1 MSLRG
6 KFEVTASKTASDGTV
21 FEVLELQELKA
32 YWNTSAAERLYF
44 ANKTGMK
51 AKMVRIRIE
60 NSKIRLEPG
69 ALYFMQGNLEMKTSS
84 GGGMMKGLLR
94 KTLSGETFWVNEI
107 SGTGDIYLEPTFGH
121 YFLHDIGGLEG
132 GVIVDKGFFYAGSGD
147 LDISICKQK
156 KISAG
161 FFGGKGFFQTKISG
175 IGIAVVL
182 SPVPL
187 DEVEIMDLSGGKL
200 SVDGPF
206 AFMRSE
212 NVEFAVQKSS
222 KSWFSTSVSGEGFL
236 HTYSGSGK
244 VWMAPT
250 QSIYERLTYVPVGM
264 GAAGGRGGGGGGDED
279 DGDYDYDDG
288 DDD

>member
-1 MSLRG
+1 M
-6 KFEVTASKTASDGTV
+6 
-21 FEVLELQELKA
+21 
-32 YWNTSAAERLYF
+32 
-44 ANKTGMK
+44 
-51 AKMVRIRIE
+51 
-60 NSKIRLEPG
+60 
-69 ALYFMQGNLEMKTSS
+69 
-84 GGGMMKGLLR
+84 
-94 KTLSGETFWVNEI
+94 
-107 SGTGDIYLEPTFGH
+107 
-121 YFLHDIGGLEG
+121 
-132 GVIVDKGFFYAGSGD
+132 
-147 LDISICKQK
+147 
-156 KISAG
+156 
-161 FFGGKGFFQTKISG
+161 
-175 IGIAVVL
+175 
-182 SPVPL
+182 
-187 DEVEIMDLSGGKL
+187 
-200 SVDGPF
+200 DGPF